1 MIDLAAYE
9 SFLLLLGSFFVPLFG
24 VLLADWLAARRATT
38 AQQDIFGAPAFRSG
52 AARRVVRR
60 LRALP
65 VAAPARPL
73 LVDRSRSP
81 HTNPPDLAVG
91 STIPSFAVSLAL
103 AAGAG
108 AAGRRWRAAESTA

>member
-1 MIDLAAYE
+1 MIDLASYE

-24 VLLADWLAARRATT
+24 VLLGDWLARGGHYTE
-38 AQQDIFGAPAFRSG
+38 QDIFGAPAFRPVQL
-52 AARRVVRR
+52 AAWFVGFAIYQW
-60 LRALP
+60 LH
-65 VAAPARPL
+65 PL
-73 LVDRSRSP
+73 GPSWWTDLLA
-81 HTNPPDLAVG
+81 HTSPPDLAVG